1 MPQIDQMFE
10 IWSSQLFWLAV
21 IFGLVFFVVG
31 KGMVPKVTSTVDARD
46 TQIASDLAAAKAA
59 RDAADEQ
66 EEAWRSRENA
76 NRESA
81 QAIVGEAKAR
91 AQAATEARLAEAQ
104 GGIDARL
111 AEAEARIAA
120 SRDAAAAEIETVAVD
135 AAQDIV
141 RQFAHV
147 SVDEAAARAAVQEAM
162 TRGQ

>member
-10 IWSSQLFWLAV
+10 IWSSQLFWLVV

-46 TQIASDLAAAKAA
+46 RQIASDLAAAQAA

-66 EEAWRSRENA
+66 EEAWRTRENA

-91 AQAATEARLAEAQ
+91 AQASTEARLATVQ
-104 GGIDARL
+104 TGIDTRL
-111 AEAEARIAA
+111 EEAEARIAA
-120 SRDAAAAEIETVAVD
+120 SRDAAAAEIETVAVE

-141 RQFAHV
+141 RQFARVTV
-147 SVDEAAARAAVQEAM
+147 SDADARTAVQEVM
-162 TRGQ
+162 TRG